1 VKFKMAMTDRSCR
14 FVIKLDKPDQK
25 PRSTDL
31 TLHDVW
37 QNAGEDGTDA
47 LLKL

>member
-1 VKFKMAMTDRSCR
+1 MQICYQTGQPGPETKID
-14 FVIKLDKPDQK
+14 
-25 PRSTDL
+25 DL

-47 LLKL
+47 PLKL

>member
-1 VKFKMAMTDRSCR
+1 MAMIDRSCR
-14 FVIKLDKPDQK
+14 IVIKLDNPDQK
-25 PRSTDL
+25 SRSTDL

-47 LLKL
+47 PQKL